1 MPVTQTINLSGA
13 FPDTERAARELQ
25 SPELRSHVGRVIAD
39 VIKDNFVRLD
49 EERGHKFKGQEHFY
63 GEAARSTGYT
73 EQYGYPAVVVMWIGV
88 AMRYF
93 GGLIKPKNAKYLSI
107 PNSFSTAIASIYGTS
122 PREIGNL
129 RVVFGRQQDGSIG
142 PIALAAN
149 DECAVW
155 QHHMLNQDRWGTVQE
170 RDETGRFGRGTRT
183 KLADKWEATEAP
195 QGKIRRPLSRE
206 EQGMAKNVSKKSL
219 STAGE
224 ILFWLKKEVYQNA
237 DASVLPSIE
246 RLTLAG
252 REAMV
257 AWLAPRTPTSI
268 TVGGVA
274 V

>member
-1 MPVTQTINLSGA
+1 MPVLQTIQLVGQ
-13 FPDTERAARELQ
+13 FPDTEQAARELQ
-25 SPELRSHVGRVIAD
+25 SPELRSAVGNAIAA
-39 VIKDNFVRLD
+39 VVKDNFVRLNA
-49 EERGHKFKGQEHFY
+49 ERSHGYANSGFY
-63 GEAARSTGYT
+63 ENAARSTGYT
-73 EQYGYPAVVVMWIGV
+73 EDYGYPAVVVMWIGV

-107 PNSFSTAIASIYGTS
+107 PNSFSTAISSIYGTS

-149 DECAVW
+149 DEGAVW
-155 QHHMLNQDRWGTVQE
+155 QHHMLNQDRWGMVQGRGE
-170 RDETGRFGRGTRT
+170 GGRFKKGSLE
-183 KLADKWEATEAP
+183 KLADKWEATEEP

-206 EQGMAKNVSKKSL
+206 EQGMAKNVGKKSM

-224 ILFWLKKEVYQNA
+224 ILFWLKKYVYQDA

-257 AWLAPRTPTSI
+257 AWLTPRTPTSI
-268 TVGGVA
+268 TVGGVQ

>member
-1 MPVTQTINLSGA
+1 MPVTQSINLSGA
-13 FPDTERAARELQ
+13 FPDTEQAARELQ

-49 EERGHKFKGQEHFY
+49 AERGHNYSPEHFY

-107 PNSFSTAIASIYGTS
+107 PNSFSTAIASIYDTS

-129 RVVFGRQQDGSIG
+129 KVVFGRQQDGSIG

-149 DECAVW
+149 DEGAVW
-155 QHHMLNQDRWGTVQE
+155 QHHAENDFGVIV
-170 RDETGRFGRGTRT
+170 ETEKAG
-183 KLADKWEATEAP
+183 K
-195 QGKIRRPLSRE
+195 KIRRSLSRE
-206 EQGMAKNVSKKSL
+206 EQGMAKNVNKKSM
-219 STAGE
+219 STSGE

-257 AWLAPRTPTSI
+257 AWLTPRTPTSI
-268 TVGGVA
+268 TVGGVQ

>member
-1 MPVTQTINLSGA
+1 MPVTQSINLSGA

-25 SPELRSHVGRVIAD
+25 SPELRSAVGNAIAT
-39 VIKDNFVRLD
+39 VVKDNFIALNA
-49 EERGHKFKGQEHFY
+49 ERSHGYSNSGFY
-63 GEAARSTGYT
+63 ENAARSTGYT
-73 EQYGYPAVVVMWIGV
+73 EDYGYPAVVVMWIGV

-107 PNSFSTAIASIYGTS
+107 PNSFSTAIASIYDTS

-129 RVVFGRQQDGSIG
+129 KVVFGRQQDGSIG

-149 DECAVW
+149 DEGAVW
-155 QHHMLNQDRWGTVQE
+155 QHHAENDFGVIV
-170 RDETGRFGRGTRT
+170 ETEKAG
-183 KLADKWEATEAP
+183 K
-195 QGKIRRPLSRE
+195 KIRRPLSRE
-206 EQGMAKNVSKKSL
+206 EQGMARNVGKKSM

-257 AWLAPRTPTSI
+257 AWLTPRTPTSI

>member
-1 MPVTQTINLSGA
+1 MPVLQSINLAGA
-13 FPDTERAARELQ
+13 FPDTERSARELQ
-25 SPELRSHVGRVIAD
+25 SPDLRSYVGRVIAD
-39 VIKDNFVRLD
+39 VIKDNFVQLHA
-49 EERGHKFKGQEHFY
+49 ERSHGYAESGFY
-63 GEAARSTGYT
+63 QEAARSTGYT

-93 GGLIKPKNAKYLSI
+93 GGLIRPKNAKYLSI

-149 DECAVW
+149 DEGAVW
-155 QHHMLNQDRWGTVQE
+155 QHHMLNQDRWGMKQGRGE
-170 RDETGRFGRGTRT
+170 GGRFKKGSLE
-183 KLADKWEATEAP
+183 KLKDKWEATEGP
-195 QGKIRRPLSRE
+195 GKKIRRPLPKE
-206 EQGMAKNVSKKSL
+206 EQGMAKNVSKKSM

-237 DASVLPSIE
+237 DASVLPTIE
-246 RLTLAG
+246 RLTEVG

-257 AWLAPRTPTSI
+257 AWLTPRTPTSI
-268 TVGGVA
+268 TAGGVA
-274 V
+274 L

>member
-1 MPVTQTINLSGA
+1 MPVTQSINLSGA
-13 FPDTERAARELQ
+13 FPDTEQAARELQ

-49 EERGHKFKGQEHFY
+49 AERGHNYSPEHFY

-107 PNSFSTAIASIYGTS
+107 PNSFSTAISSIYGTS

-149 DECAVW
+149 DEGAVW
-155 QHHMLNQDRWGTVQE
+155 QHHMLNQDRWGMVQGRGE
-170 RDETGRFGRGTRT
+170 GGRFKKGSLE
-183 KLADKWEATEAP
+183 KLADKWEATEEP

-206 EQGMAKNVSKKSL
+206 EQGMAKNVGKKSM

-224 ILFWLKKEVYQNA
+224 ILFWLKKYVYQDA

-252 REAMV
+252 REAMI
-257 AWLAPRTPTSI
+257 AWLTPRTATSI
-268 TVGGVA
+268 TVGGVQ